1 MILKLKQ
8 LKEVSGQPYV
18 VDNGYLFVFVLD
30 YYRHNLINENVD
42 FDMQTSFESAEG
54 LLVGAI
60 DVALVSENVA
70 LAAEDMGYGIV
81 YLGSLR
87 NDVARV
93 KEILDLPEYAFPLFE
108 WLLASQQMMKMVHL
122 SHVYRL
128 NMYSIKTLTIAMLKN
143 KEKLFRN
150 MMRKSVSIIKNVRM
164 ENVKK
169 HGHNKLLGS

>member
-1 MILKLKQ
+1 M
-8 LKEVSGQPYV
+8 
-18 VDNGYLFVFVLD
+18 
-30 YYRHNLINENVD
+30 
-42 FDMQTSFESAEG
+42 
-54 LLVGAI
+54 
-60 DVALVSENVA
+60 ALVSENVA

-93 KEILDLPEYAFPLFE
+93 KEILDLPEYAFPLFGMAVGE
-108 WLLASQQMMKMVHL
+108 PADDENGAPKPRLPFE
-122 SHVYRL
+122 HVFH
-128 NMYSIKTLTIAMLKN
+128 KN
-143 KEKLFRN
+143 AYNSNAKEQKRSLFRN

>member
-1 MILKLKQ
+1 
-8 LKEVSGQPYV
+8 
-18 VDNGYLFVFVLD
+18 
-30 YYRHNLINENVD
+30 
-42 FDMQTSFESAEG
+42 
-54 LLVGAI
+54 
-60 DVALVSENVA
+60 
-70 LAAEDMGYGIV
+70 MGYGIV

-93 KEILDLPEYAFPLFE
+93 KEILDLPEYAFPLFGMV
-108 WLLASQQMMKMVHL
+108 LASRQMMKMVHL

-169 HGHNKLLGS
+169 HGHNKFWVLKW

>member
-1 MILKLKQ
+1 
-8 LKEVSGQPYV
+8 
-18 VDNGYLFVFVLD
+18 
-30 YYRHNLINENVD
+30 
-42 FDMQTSFESAEG
+42 
-54 LLVGAI
+54 
-60 DVALVSENVA
+60 
-70 LAAEDMGYGIV
+70 MGYGIV

-93 KEILDLPEYAFPLFE
+93 KEILDLPEYAFPLFGMV
-108 WLLASQQMMKMVHL
+108 LASQMMKMVHL

-169 HGHNKLLGS
+169 HGHNKLWVLKW

>member
-1 MILKLKQ
+1 M
-8 LKEVSGQPYV
+8 KEVSGRPYV

-70 LAAEDMGYGIV
+70 LAEDMGYGIV

-93 KEILDLPEYAFPLFE
+93 KEILDLPEYAFPLFGMVSWRAKE
-108 WLLASQQMMKMVHL
+108 MMKMVHL

-128 NMYSIKTLTIAMLKN
+128 NMYSIKRLQ
-143 KEKLFRN
+143 
-150 MMRKSVSIIKNVRM
+150 
-164 ENVKK
+164 
-169 HGHNKLLGS
+169 